1 MRPEGEMEEE
11 EEEVEEEAGAGLVKM
26 DKEEVMVQ
34 ETCLFVCLPRG
45 PSSVITILVLELP
58 PSKGLCSAWA
68 PDVTPC
74 VVNHVSGLTHL
85 CDLVLPLAG
94 R

>member
-11 EEEVEEEAGAGLVKM
+11 EEEVEAGAGLVKM
-26 DKEEVMVQ
+26 DKEEVMIQ
-34 ETCLFVCLPRG
+34 ETCLFVCLSRG
-45 PSSVITILVLELP
+45 PSSVITILVLVLP
-58 PSKGLCSAWA
+58 NSKGLCSAWA

-74 VVNHVSGLTHL
+74 VVNHGSGLTHL
-85 CDLVLPLAG
+85 CNLELPLAG

>member
-34 ETCLFVCLPRG
+34 ETCLFVYRG
-45 PSSVITILVLELP
+45 GHRQSSQFLYLNCHLQKACAAP
-58 PSKGLCSAWA
+58 GLLMSH
-68 PDVTPC
+68 
-74 VVNHVSGLTHL
+74 HV
-85 CDLVLPLAG
+85 
-94 R
+94 